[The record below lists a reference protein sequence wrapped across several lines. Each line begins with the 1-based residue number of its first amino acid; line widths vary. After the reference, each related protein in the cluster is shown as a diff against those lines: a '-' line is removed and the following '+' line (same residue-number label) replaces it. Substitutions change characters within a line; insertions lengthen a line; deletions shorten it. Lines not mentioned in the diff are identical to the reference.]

1 MTRQNIGTKPGLRG
15 IPGIASP
22 GRIDRPANTQDP
34 PSGQVHAG
42 SRGGANRFH
51 EELPLDDRVGKKIP
65 PIATLFKVAKALEV
79 DISTFF
85 EQKNPKDRF
94 YLVKREEREVVVRDG
109 TLFGYRYEAIA
120 STKGRKRMDPFVIT
134 LPPESEEKSLFDHEG
149 EELFYV
155 LEGEVRFY
163 YGDKMFLLK
172 EGDCIYFDSSVPH
185 RGEGM
190 EGGKSRALVV
200 VSPP

>member
-1 MTRQNIGTKPGLRG
+1 MPVSPNTRNKTGIDSIARRIRRIRLQGQYTLEVVAERTGFTKSYLSM
-15 IPGIASP
+15 IES
-22 GRIDRPANTQDP
+22 
-34 PSGQVHAG
+34 
-42 SRGGANRFH
+42 
-51 EELPLDDRVGKKIP
+51 GKKSP
-65 PIATLFKVAKALEV
+65 PIATLFKIAKALEV

-94 YLVKREEREVVVRDG
+94 FLVKREEREVVVRDG

-163 YGDKMFLLK
+163 YGDETFLLR

-185 RGEGM
+185 RGEGT

>member
-1 MTRQNIGTKPGLRG
+1 MQ
-15 IPGIASP
+15 
-22 GRIDRPANTQDP
+22 
-34 PSGQVHAG
+34 
-42 SRGGANRFH
+42 SRGNVHHRTPGTESIARRIRRIRLQGRYTLETVAERTGFTKSYLSMI
-51 EELPLDDRVGKKIP
+51 ESGKKSP
-65 PIATLFKVAKALEV
+65 PIATLIKIAKALEV

-85 EQKNPKDRF
+85 ERKNPKDRYF
-94 YLVKREEREVVVRDG
+94 LVKKEDREVVVRDG
-109 TLFGYRYEAIA
+109 SQFGYRYEAIA
-120 STKGRKRMDPFVIT
+120 QTKGRKRMEPFVIT

-163 YGDKMFLLK
+163 YGDETFLLR
-172 EGDCIYFDSSVPH
+172 EGDCIYFDSGVPH
-185 RGEGM
+185 RGEGT